1 MRINHTNYQKYID
14 ETTPL
19 IKDKK
24 IQNVSL
30 INNNTLMLHFLDE
43 NKLCLVISLNI
54 ENPLVYILNKNYFY
68 SSLENKSFLKF
79 KKEIQNTIIKDLKL
93 KSDDNILII
102 ETIKEDEFKDKI
114 FKIIIE
120 LFPKHPNLLVLN
132 EEDKIVS
139 FFKEDK
145 TRNFKEKELYI
156 FPTPISYLNEN
167 ESNFDFTKHFENE
180 LEIRKNEKYIKFIK
194 YFSSRKKSLLNKIKN
209 IENDVNKANQNIFL
223 KDTADAILCENIDLK
238 KHQEN
243 IIIDDKI
250 IPLEKNKTI
259 LENVQI
265 MFKKAKK
272 GKETILLAN
281 KNINN
286 AKNEIEICEEILN
299 KFNSL
304 DEYHKDKMVLE
315 YFPDKKKK
323 EIKETPF
330 NKPYKINYNGTI
342 IYFGKNSSQNDYLS
356 FVMKLDREFI
366 WMHIKDKSGS
376 HIVICNKKPTE
387 KELLLGASI
396 ALLCSK
402 SSAGEITYT
411 KKKNVRRGHYLGEA
425 ILKNYSLIKVNNIS
439 NDAKEIYLKAIR

>member
-1 MRINHTNYQKYID
+1 MRINHTNYQKYI
-14 ETTPL
+14 EEIKPL
-19 IKDKK
+19 IKHKK
-24 IQNVSL
+24 IQNITL
-30 INNNTLMLHFLDE
+30 INNNTLMFHFLDE
-43 NKLCLVISLNI
+43 NKICLVISLNVN
-54 ENPLVYILNKNYFY
+54 NPLVYILNKNYFY
-68 SSLENKSFLKF
+68 SSLENKSYLRL
-79 KKEIQNTIIKDLKL
+79 KKEIQNTIIKDIKL

-102 ETIKEDEFKDKI
+102 EIIKEDEFKDRILKI
-114 FKIIIE
+114 VVE
-120 LFPKHPNLLVLN
+120 LFPKHPNLLILDEQN
-132 EEDKIVS
+132 KIIS

-145 TRNFKEKELYI
+145 ARNFKENEFYS
-156 FPTPISYLNEN
+156 FPTPILYLNED
-167 ESNFDFTKHFENE
+167 ESNFDFIKHFENE

-194 YFSSRKKSLLNKIKN
+194 YFSSRKKSLMNKIKN
-209 IENDVNKANQNIFL
+209 IQNDVDKANQNILF

-243 IIIDDKI
+243 IIIDGKI
-250 IPLEKNKTI
+250 IPLDKNKTI

-272 GKETILLAN
+272 GKETILLAD
-281 KNINN
+281 KNINKT
-286 AKNEIEICEEILN
+286 KNEIAICEEILN
-299 KFNSL
+299 KFNNL

-330 NKPYKINYNGTI
+330 NRPYKINYNGTI

-356 FVMKLDREFI
+356 FTMKLDREFI

-376 HIVICNKKPTE
+376 HIVICNKKPTK

-425 ILKNYSLIKVNNIS
+425 ILKNYSLIKVNNIQ
-439 NDAKEIYLKAIR
+439 NEFKEIYLKAIR